1 MAFDGDNTDND
12 DDDDDDDKKMS
23 MMIQFCEGT
32 LVFLVEESL

>member
-1 MAFDGDNTDND
+1 MAFDGDNTND